1 MTAVTFLSAPSETS
15 EPSERVLLPFPPE
28 IDFSNA
34 DGLLPLIMGRARPHP
49 GRPPRLVVLDLTATR
64 FMDSQGVRLIN
75 DMRRLLHPGTRVY
88 VVALPEGLVSR
99 VLELTGL
106 RRDIPVY
113 DNLPEAMAA

>member
-1 MTAVTFLSAPSETS
+1 MTFLPEPAEPPAPT
-15 EPSERVLLPFPPE
+15 ERVRFPFPAE

-34 DGLLPLIMGRARPHP
+34 DRLRPLIMSSALPRP
-49 GRPPRLVVLDLTATR
+49 GRPSPVLVLDLTATH

-75 DMRRLLHPGTRVY
+75 DVRRLLRPATRVY
-88 VVALPEGLVSR
+88 VVARPESLPGR